1 MEALVI
7 TIVAVIIMLLTL
19 SVVFTYVIPLYQNN
33 RKASGGITNHDSIGH
48 KYVYKVYLS
57 RDELIDRLNRR
68 NVFDELTCEL
78 DLEYSTIR
86 FSDDESNLKYIFQ
99 IQECHGFS
107 IFRLEQSALIA
118 MRSYIPFKLNP
129 YMINKLEAEIIP
141 FSLYGF

>member
-7 TIVAVIIMLLTL
+7 TIVAVIIMLLAI

-33 RKASGGITNHDSIGH
+33 RKASGGITNHDSTGH

-78 DLEYSTIR
+78 DLENSTIR
-86 FSDDESNLKYIFQ
+86 FSDDESNIKYIFQ

-118 MRSYIPFKLNP
+118 MSSYIPLKLNP